1 MVEVVSLVNG
11 SLVFIEKF
19 GGYIDFKIL
28 CLRWSLVVGEFGTRN
43 LEVTMH
49 TLTIDIKIKR
59 LKSLSF
65 IHAKVCKLHS
75 FYCYVS
81 LCMCTVCVNC
91 CKLSLGFLIFGLGR
105 SYTMHNHSMMFLLSL
120 SQTFKF
126 KLIFLIVNVG
136 VDGVIH
142 VEIVVIDFE
151 WDASQT
157 ITVDL
162 VEDFVNLKHL
172 HEGFKHLW

>member
-28 CLRWSLVVGEFGTRN
+28 CLRWSLVVGEFGTQN

-81 LCMCTVCVNC
+81 LCMCIVCVNW
-91 CKLSLGFLIFGLGR
+91 CKLSLGFFNFWFGKRL
-105 SYTMHNHSMMFLLSL
+105 HNAQS
-120 SQTFKF
+120 
-126 KLIFLIVNVG
+126 
-136 VDGVIH
+136 
-142 VEIVVIDFE
+142 
-151 WDASQT
+151 
-157 ITVDL
+157 
-162 VEDFVNLKHL
+162 
-172 HEGFKHLW
+172 